1 MRRFEKKIL
10 KTEKLLLKN
19 FSDTCVIYKSQRR
32 NARKK
37 QILDMLWFKMTEL
50 KIIHNADSLSI
61 CLFLLVHD

>member
-10 KTEKLLLKN
+10 KTGKLPLKN
-19 FSDTCVIYKSQRR
+19 SSDTCVTYKSQRG

-37 QILDMLWFKMTEL
+37 HISDLLWFKMTEL